1 MTLAYASDDEKPMCA
16 EQKGPDPAHPPNSTA
31 ALIRSA
37 RLGDQTA
44 RHTLLK
50 RFLPLLLR
58 WAHGRLPL
66 AVRDV
71 NDTEDFVQI
80 ALVKALKQL
89 ASFNSDRPGSFL
101 IYLRRILLNQVRDEV
116 RKRRSQPKTVE
127 LDESIPEGEQGGTQ
141 LERIIGEEQLSA
153 YQNAV
158 ARLSKR
164 QQELVI
170 MRLEF
175 GLSYPEIAAEV
186 CSTPDAVRVMVA
198 RAVAKLAIELDEV
211 R

>member
-1 MTLAYASDDEKPMCA
+1 VIAGIPMCA
-16 EQKGPDPAHPPNSTA
+16 ELQEDGAIALNSTA

-37 RLGDQTA
+37 RDGDDAA

-58 WAHGRLPL
+58 WAHGRLPITL
-66 AVRDV
+66 RDV

-80 ALVKALKQL
+80 ALIKALNQL
-89 ASFNSDRPGSFL
+89 GTFRSDRPGSFL
-101 IYLRRILLNQVRDEV
+101 IYLRRILLNQVRDEL
-116 RKRRSQPKTVE
+116 RRRRARPRTVE
-127 LDESIPEGEQGGTQ
+127 LDDSVQEVADVETHI
-141 LERIIGEEQLSA
+141 ERAIGVEKFSA
-153 YQNAV
+153 YQSAV
-158 ARLSKR
+158 GKLAKR

-186 CSTPDAVRVMVA
+186 GGTPDAARVMVT
-198 RAVAKLAIELDEV
+198 RAVAKLALELDEV

>member
-1 MTLAYASDDEKPMCA
+1 MTLGCASDDEKPMCA
-16 EQKGPDPAHPPNSTA
+16 EQVGPDPAHPSNSTA

-66 AVRDV
+66 TVRDV

-80 ALVKALKQL
+80 ALIKALKQL

-116 RKRRSQPKTVE
+116 RKRRSRPKTVE
-127 LDESIPEGEQGGTQ
+127 LDESIPEDEQGATQ
-141 LERIIGEEQLSA
+141 LERIIGGEQLDA
-153 YQNAV
+153 YQSAV
-158 ARLSKR
+158 ARLPKR

-186 CSTPDAVRVMVA
+186 CSTADAVRVMVA

>member
-1 MTLAYASDDEKPMCA
+1 MIAGIPMCA
-16 EQKGPDPAHPPNSTA
+16 ELQDVGAIELNSTA

-37 RLGDQTA
+37 RDGDDRA
-44 RHTLLK
+44 RHALLK

-58 WAHGRLPL
+58 WAHGRLPITL
-66 AVRDV
+66 RDV

-80 ALVKALKQL
+80 ALIKALNQL
-89 ASFNSDRPGSFL
+89 GTFRSDRPGSFL
-101 IYLRRILLNQVRDEV
+101 IYLRRILLNQVRDEL
-116 RKRRSQPKTVE
+116 RRRRARPRTVE
-127 LDESIPEGEQGGTQ
+127 LDESVQEVADVETHI
-141 LERIIGEEQLSA
+141 ERAIGAEKFDA
-153 YQNAV
+153 YQAAV
-158 ARLSKR
+158 GKLAKR

-186 CSTPDAVRVMVA
+186 GGTPDAARVMVT
-198 RAVAKLAIELDEV
+198 RAVAKLALELDEV

>member
-1 MTLAYASDDEKPMCA
+1 MGIDLNDDGA
-16 EQKGPDPAHPPNSTA
+16 AALDSTA

-37 RLGDQTA
+37 RLGDDSA

-66 AVRDV
+66 TLRDV
-71 NDTEDFVQI
+71 NDTQDFVQI
-80 ALVKALKQL
+80 ALIKALNQL
-89 ASFNSDRPGSFL
+89 GTFRSDRPGSFL
-101 IYLRRILLNQVRDEV
+101 IYLRRILLNQVRDEL
-116 RKRRSQPKTVE
+116 RRRRARPRTVE
-127 LDESIPEGEQGGTQ
+127 LDAGVEEIADVETQ
-141 LERIIGEEQLSA
+141 LERAIGEEKINA
-153 YQNAV
+153 YHNAV
-158 ARLSKR
+158 GKLAKR

-186 CSTPDAVRVMVA
+186 GGTPDAVRVMVT
-198 RAVAKLAIELDEV
+198 RAVAKLALELEEV

>member
-1 MTLAYASDDEKPMCA
+1 MCA
-16 EQKGPDPAHPPNSTA
+16 ELQEEGAIAFNSTA

-37 RLGDQTA
+37 RGGDDGA
-44 RHTLLK
+44 RHALLK

-58 WAHGRLPL
+58 WAHGRLPITL
-66 AVRDV
+66 RDV

-80 ALVKALKQL
+80 ALIKALNQL
-89 ASFNSDRPGSFL
+89 ATFRSDRPGSFL
-101 IYLRRILLNQVRDEV
+101 IYLRRILLNQVRDEL
-116 RKRRSQPKTVE
+116 RRRRARPRTVE
-127 LDESIPEGEQGGTQ
+127 LDDSVQEVADVETH
-141 LERIIGEEQLSA
+141 LERAIGAEKFSA
-153 YQNAV
+153 YQTAV
-158 ARLSKR
+158 GKLAKR

-186 CSTPDAVRVMVA
+186 GGTPDAARVMVT
-198 RAVAKLAIELDEV
+198 RAVAKLALELDEV

>member
-1 MTLAYASDDEKPMCA
+1 MCA
-16 EQKGPDPAHPPNSTA
+16 ELQEDGAIALNSTA

-37 RLGDQTA
+37 RDGDARA
-44 RHTLLK
+44 RHVLLK

-58 WAHGRLPL
+58 WAHGRLPITL
-66 AVRDV
+66 RDV

-80 ALVKALKQL
+80 ALIKALNQL
-89 ASFNSDRPGSFL
+89 SVFRSDRPGSFL
-101 IYLRRILLNQVRDEV
+101 IYLRRILLNQVRDEL
-116 RKRRSQPKTVE
+116 RRRRARPRTVE
-127 LDESIPEGEQGGTQ
+127 LDDSAQEVAAVETHIEHA
-141 LERIIGEEQLSA
+141 IGAEKFSA
-153 YQNAV
+153 YQTAV
-158 ARLSKR
+158 GKLAKR

-186 CSTPDAVRVMVA
+186 GGTADAARVMVT
-198 RAVAKLAIELDEV
+198 RAVAKLALELDEV